1 MGCGPV
7 SLWFGMDCC
16 VVVCKLVLE
25 CGLVVLVWFE
35 MFRHFPGWLILGLVG
50 WGCVVSVVFGLGCV

>member
-1 MGCGPV
+1 MELLVYGLVWIAVLRSV
-7 SLWFGMDCC
+7 SWYW
-16 VVVCKLVLE
+16 